1 LAENAEVEE
10 ALNEIGLQF
19 KSEVFED
26 VTSCFLKRSPVEGC
40 E

>member
-1 LAENAEVEE
+1 MPEVEE
-10 ALNEIGLQF
+10 ALNQIGLQF

-26 VTSCFLKRSPVEGC
+26 VTSCLLERSPVEGC